1 MDPPD
6 EVCTTF
12 RTPVRR
18 AASARRTV
26 PMTLTEASNCGPTT
40 DCRTSICAA
49 RWNATS
55 GRCSSRM
62 ACRSAVTMSASTKK
76 CAGLSARCSRLV
88 ARPLAKLSSP
98 TTEWPSANRRSTSV
112 EPMKPAAPVTSART
126 GILYRQAARTTRIPQ
141 GALAAAA
148 LIVVQLGIRA
158 VLAFGG
164 YFYWDDLILIGKA
177 GTEGLLSTSYLFDD
191 HDGHV
196 MPAAF
201 LIAGAI
207 IRLAPLDWTGPA
219 ISLVVLQ
226 LVPSLALWR
235 ALYVIRGWRRI
246 LLIPLTFALFT
257 PLAVPGFAWWA
268 AALNSLPMLAALAW
282 VCADVILLVRTGNQR
297 YAATGVLAYLGGLLF
312 FEKAAVIPLVAF
324 AVAALL
330 CHVQGDRSAMRT
342 VWRAGIRLWTVSLA
356 LTGSWIVVYL
366 AVVNQHRWSS
376 DLTMTWDLLRRSV
389 THGIVPGLAGG
400 PWVWGRWAPASP
412 WAVPPTTVKALGWL
426 VLAAALGIS
435 LARKQRTT
443 PVWLTAAGYVV
454 ACQVPIYLMRSSRFT
469 VLELAQT
476 LRYLP
481 DLVVV
486 LALLAAVGFC
496 GPNRPSSG
504 RLDASVARTVVTT
517 AVAGMFVVSSLYS
530 TATFLTSW
538 RDNPAQPYLQ
548 NARAGLAAAHAASN
562 APLLDQ
568 EVDPLVLQRVA
579 APENLA
585 SHMFALL
592 RDRPEFG
599 TATTQLRMLDSSG
612 GLSDARVTWVRTI
625 ARGPDPGLGY
635 PEQPEKPARLILDGT
650 LLPADWTVE
659 LNYLAN
665 SDGSMTLSL
674 TEGPD
679 LKVPVHP
686 GLNRVYARLP
696 GAGDAITVR
705 ANNTALSLC
714 IASGPVGFLA
724 PA

>member
-6 EVCTTF
+6 EVCTTL

-18 AASARRTV
+18 AASASRTV
-26 PMTLTEASNCGPTT
+26 PMTLTEASNCGSATE
-40 DCRTSICAA
+40 CRTSIWAA
-49 RWNATS
+49 KWKTTS

-62 ACRSAVTMSASTKK
+62 ACRSAVTMSASTKV
-76 CAGLSARCSRLV
+76 CAELPARCSRLV
-88 ARPLAKLSSP
+88 AFPVAKLSSP
-98 TTEWPSANRRSTSV
+98 TTAWPSASRRSTSV

-126 GILYRQAARTTRIPQ
+126 GPPYRRAARTTRVRRFPT
-141 GALAAAA
+141 GVVLAAAT

-177 GTEGLLSTSYLFDD
+177 GTQGLLSTSYLFDD

-226 LVPSLALWR
+226 LVASLALLR
-235 ALYVIRGWRRI
+235 ALHVILGWRRI

-257 PLAVPGFAWWA
+257 PLGVPGFAWWA

-282 VCADVILLVRTGNQR
+282 VCADAILLVRTGNQR

-312 FEKAAVIPLVAF
+312 FEKAAVIPFVAF

-330 CHVQGDRSAMRT
+330 CHVQSDRSAIRT
-342 VWRAGIRLWTVSLA
+342 VWRAGIRLWTASLA
-356 LTGSWIVVYL
+356 LTGGWVVVYL

-376 DLTMTWDLLRRSV
+376 DLTMTWALLRRSV

-412 WAVPPTTVKALGWL
+412 WAVPPTTVRALGWL

-435 LARKQRTT
+435 LARKQRIA

-454 ACQVPIYLMRSSRFT
+454 ACQLPIYLMRSSRFT
-469 VLELAQT
+469 ALELAQT
-476 LRYLP
+476 LRYFP

-496 GPNRPSSG
+496 APNRPSSG
-504 RLDASVARTVVTT
+504 WLDASAARTVVTT
-517 AVAGMFVVSSLYS
+517 AVAASFVASSWYS

-538 RDNPAQPYLQ
+538 RDNPAQ
-548 NARAGLAAAHAASN
+548 R
-562 APLLDQ
+562 
-568 EVDPLVLQRVA
+568 
-579 APENLA
+579 
-585 SHMFALL
+585 
-592 RDRPEFG
+592 
-599 TATTQLRMLDSSG
+599 
-612 GLSDARVTWVRTI
+612 
-625 ARGPDPGLGY
+625 
-635 PEQPEKPARLILDGT
+635 
-650 LLPADWTVE
+650 
-659 LNYLAN
+659 
-665 SDGSMTLSL
+665 
-674 TEGPD
+674 
-679 LKVPVHP
+679 
-686 GLNRVYARLP
+686 
-696 GAGDAITVR
+696 
-705 ANNTALSLC
+705 
-714 IASGPVGFLA
+714 
-724 PA
+724 